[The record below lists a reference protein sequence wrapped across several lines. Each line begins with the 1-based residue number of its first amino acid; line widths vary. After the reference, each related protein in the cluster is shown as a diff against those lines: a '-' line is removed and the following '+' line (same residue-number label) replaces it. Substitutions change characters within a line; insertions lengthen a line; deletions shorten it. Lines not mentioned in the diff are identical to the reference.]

1 MAKKTIIRRMNRE
14 DRRISIVNA
23 AANIFSERGYHGA
36 SVREIARA
44 ANVSEALL
52 YRHFS
57 SKKALY
63 NSLGDYIEH
72 QISTLVNGLND
83 RKPGTQTLVQIVY
96 CLVMMIHTGMPGG
109 KEQQRPFERLLVYS
123 FMENTKFAEMV
134 FDLYHAE
141 LAPIWNKCVEAA
153 IKEKSVKRVNLSS
166 ENRMWFVH
174 HLAMAVNILHF
185 SGEAVF
191 HYDVSREKLTE
202 EVIRFTLMGIGM
214 TEQSIKKYYRIPEL
228 KRDFINVFH
237 GKKIRGL

>member
-1 MAKKTIIRRMNRE
+1 MNRE
-14 DRRISIVNA
+14 DRKLSIINA
-23 AANIFSERGYHGA
+23 AANVFSERGFHGA
-36 SVREIARA
+36 SVRKIARA

-72 QISTLVNGLND
+72 QISTLVSGL
-83 RKPGTQTLVQIVY
+83 RGREPSTLTLVQIVY
-96 CLVMMIHTGMPGG
+96 CLVMMIHTGMPDG

-123 FMENTKFAEMV
+123 FMENTKFAKMV
-134 FDLYHAE
+134 FELYHTE
-141 LAPIWNKCVEAA
+141 LTPIWNLCVEAA
-153 IKEKSVKRVNLSS
+153 IKEKSIKRVDLSS

-191 HYDVSREKLTE
+191 PYNVSRAKLVE
-202 EVIRFTLMGIGM
+202 EAITFALMGIGM
-214 TEQSIKKYYRIPEL
+214 TEKSIKKYYRASEL
-228 KRDFINVFH
+228 DRVFSKVFH
-237 GKKIRGL
+237 K